1 VDKIIEPS
9 FCQQDY
15 VFKKLISR
23 HMITI
28 FISHSFLSKTWHVK
42 PDFCNLPAK
51 SAAHF
56 PVTEVNPSVF
66 KSVMPST
73 GASPFFGIA
82 K

>member
-1 VDKIIEPS
+1 LKYHAAREIIYGQVTS
-9 FCQQDY
+9 
-15 VFKKLISR
+15 I
-23 HMITI
+23 HAITI
-28 FISHSFLSKTWHVK
+28 LISHSFLSKTWQVK

-51 SAAHF
+51 SAAHL
-56 PVTEVNPSVF
+56 PVTEVNPSGF